1 MKQREKLLHTFAM
14 AADLPGEALP
24 GIPLL
29 ELAGEGRVLIENHR
43 GVTAY
48 AREEIC
54 VQVQYG
60 CICICGENLSLARM
74 TKEQLVITGR
84 IDRIQLFRGR

>member
-1 MKQREKLLHTFAM
+1 MKQREKLLQRMAL

-29 ELAGEGRVLIENHR
+29 ELAGEQRVLIEHHR

-48 AREEIC
+48 GREEIS
-54 VQVQYG
+54 VKVSYG
-60 CICICGENLSLARM
+60 CICVSGEGLELARM

-84 IDRIQLFRGR
+84 IDHIQLFRGK